1 MELRQLRYFVKV
13 AECQSFSE
21 AARQLHITQSTLSQ
35 QTRQLEDELG
45 VQLLARDSHHVEL
58 TDVGS
63 AFLPSALRA
72 LAEVEAC
79 VDSISERDALSVRGD
94 HQHWRHL
101 YLQSD
106 SQRSNSRLHQGVSQ
120 VRLNVVTPIDERFDG
135 NAHQA

>member
-21 AARQLHITQSTLSQ
+21 ASRQLHITQSTLSQ

-45 VQLLARDSHHVEL
+45 VQLFSRDSHHVEL

-79 VDSISERDALSVRGD
+79 VDSISEVTHMVRGTINIGATKRRFS
-94 HQHWRHL
+94 H
-101 YLQSD
+101 S
-106 SQRSNSRLHQGVSQ
+106 SRLFRRCAS
-120 VRLNVVTPIDERFDG
+120 TW
-135 NAHQA
+135 